1 LPLGASWIAEDLA
14 GAGYRSIGALPA
26 RAVAPLT
33 VGVRSRPV
41 AVGVVLSEIQRD
53 TLRDLCDTLVPS
65 LAVPGDKAGFYARSA
80 SDLGVPEA
88 VEQALG
94 AQVPGD
100 QLAGLRSLLD
110 AIADEGFADAAPPER
125 EAVVQ
130 AFMDAGPESL
140 AGMSAFKG
148 LALML
153 FYALPDPQT
162 GRNPNWEAIGYPG
175 PVSAPPDVPKPIVL
189 VRPTTDEMVLDADVC
204 VVGSGA
210 GGGVIAGTLAVEGKH
225 VIVLELGGYFNE
237 SDFNQLELW
246 AYENL
251 FYGGGLLTTDT
262 GSIGI
267 LAGTGLGGGTTVNW
281 TNCIRTR
288 DDVREQ
294 WEREFGLEGVA
305 GPDYEAHLD
314 AVWGRLGVNDRCSDY
329 NGPHQRLQ
337 EACEAL
343 GYEFVRITRNADP
356 ETYDPET
363 AGFMSFGDQSGSKR
377 GTLKTYLQDA
387 FDRGAQIV
395 ARCNAERILVDAGRA
410 VGVEGT
416 YTDPEDGHVSRVI
429 VRAPQVVAAC
439 GALAT
444 PALLLRSGIGGR
456 AVGDYLRLHPAGA
469 VLGLY
474 DEPQRPWWGPPQA
487 ALTPQFADLEDGFG
501 FLVESAPTVPGLQ
514 AGSVPWH
521 GGRIHKD
528 WMAEGANASGLI
540 FFIRDRGNG
549 RVTIDR
555 DGNSVWSYRMTDRL
569 DDRHFRRGQAEL
581 VRLHDAAGARGLISY
596 QRKVSRWDRDSGEPA
611 EPFAQRL
618 HDASYD
624 PYEIAKFSAHQMGS
638 ARMGNNPK
646 TSVADPWGE
655 LHDTPG
661 VWIGDSSALPTAPG
675 TNPMITIMALARRT
689 ATAMAAA
696 R

>member
-1 LPLGASWIAEDLA
+1 
-14 GAGYRSIGALPA
+14 
-26 RAVAPLT
+26 
-33 VGVRSRPV
+33 V
-41 AVGVVLSEIQRD
+41 AVNVVLSEIQRD
-53 TLRDLCDTLVPS
+53 TLRELCDTFAPS
-65 LAVPGDKAGFYARSA
+65 LAVPGDKAAFYARAA

-88 VEQALG
+88 VEQSLA
-94 AQVPGD
+94 AQVPED
-100 QLAGLRSLLD
+100 QLEGLRGLLD
-110 AIADEGFADAAPPER
+110 ALQAEGFSDAAPPAR
-125 EAVVQ
+125 EAIVH

-153 FYALPDPQT
+153 FYGMPDPQT

-175 PVSAPPDVPKPIVL
+175 PVSAPPDVPKPIEL

-210 GGGVIAGTLAVEGKH
+210 GGGVVAGTLASEGKH
-225 VIVLELGGYFNE
+225 VVVLELGGYYNE

-251 FYGGGLLTTDT
+251 YYGGGLVATDN
-262 GSIGI
+262 GSVGL
-267 LAGTGLGGGTTVNW
+267 LAGSGLGGGTTVNW

-288 DDVREQ
+288 DEVRQQ
-294 WEREFGLEGVA
+294 WEREFGLEGLA
-305 GPDYEAHLD
+305 GHDYDAHLD
-314 AVWGRLGVNDRCSDY
+314 AVWARIGVNDDCSDY

-337 EACEAL
+337 DACKAL
-343 GYEFVRITRNADP
+343 GYELTRITRNADP
-356 ETYDPET
+356 ETYDPEN
-363 AGFMSFGDQSGSKR
+363 AGFLAFGDQSGSKQ

-387 FDRGAQIV
+387 FDHGAQVV
-395 ARCNAERILVDAGRA
+395 ARCNADRILVEGGRA

-416 YTDPEDGHVSRVI
+416 YRDPESGHVARVV

-444 PALLLRSGIGGR
+444 PALLLRSDIGGP
-456 AVGDYLRLHPAGA
+456 AVGDYLRLHPASG

-474 DEPQRPWWGPPQA
+474 DEPQKGWWGAPQT
-487 ALTPQFADLEDGFG
+487 ALTRQFADLEDGYG
-501 FLVESAPTVPGLQ
+501 FLVESAPALPGLQ
-514 AGSVPWH
+514 GASVPWH
-521 GGRIHKD
+521 SGRTHKD
-528 WMAEGANASGLI
+528 WMAEGADVSGFI
-540 FFIRDRGNG
+540 FLVRDRGNG
-549 RVTIDR
+549 RVGIDR
-555 DGNSVWSYRMTDRL
+555 NGNPVWHYGMTDRL

-581 VRLHDAAGARGLISY
+581 VRMHDAAGARGVITY
-596 QRKVSRWDRDSGEPA
+596 QRQVTRWDRGSGESA
-611 EPFAQRL
+611 EDFAQRV

-624 PYEIAKFSAHQMGS
+624 PYDMAKFSAHQLGS

-661 VWIGDSSALPTAPG
+661 VWIGDASAFPTASG

-696 R
+696 S